1 VSGAAARPART
12 GRRAERTRAAIL
24 AAAEGLFA
32 ERGFA
37 ATRLEE
43 VAERV
48 GIRRASI
55 VYHFRD
61 KRELYEAVLGD
72 LFSGLLE
79 RTRAALEAP
88 GPLAARIEAAVS
100 AWVEYVGRRP
110 SLARLLLREVA
121 DGAAASETALPA
133 HTRPFVELVQR
144 VLAESRGDPLLARG
158 PFEAAHVASS
168 IAGAT
173 VFFVAALPTL
183 VPDLGFD
190 PLGPEGLEAHREQT
204 LRITRRLLG
213 TAGPRPAR
221 GRGAEEDGH
230 GRVRRS

>member
-1 VSGAAARPART
+1 MSGAGARPA
-12 GRRAERTRAAIL
+12 RRAERTRAAIL
-24 AAAEGLFA
+24 EAAEVLFA

-37 ATRLEE
+37 AARLED
-43 VAERV
+43 VADRV

-61 KRELYEAVLGD
+61 KRELYEAVLAD
-72 LFSGLLE
+72 LFSGLFE
-79 RTRAALEAP
+79 RTREALEAP

-100 AWVEYVGRRP
+100 AWVGYVGRRP

-121 DGAAASETALPA
+121 DAAVARETALLA

-144 VLAESRGDPLLARG
+144 VLLGSRDDPLVARG
-158 PFEAAHVASS
+158 PFEAAYVAST

-173 VFFVAALPTL
+173 VFFVAAMPTL

-190 PLGPEGLEAHREQT
+190 PLSAERLEDHREHV

-213 TAGPRPAR
+213 TRGPRPAR
-221 GRGAEEDGH
+221 GRDAEEDRH
-230 GRVRRS
+230 GRTRPA